1 MAAMAWR
8 ELENE
13 RLALENQTLLL
24 RAQQAEIEVAV
35 AARQALLN
43 AYGKLDDDLEWAFY
57 RRVSNVLRRSA
68 LRRPASSAQPDPT
81 VA

>member
-1 MAAMAWR
+1 M
-8 ELENE
+8 
-13 RLALENQTLLL
+13 ALELQELRA

-43 AYGKLDDDLEWAFY
+43 AYGKLDDEDEWAFY
-57 RRVSNVLRRSA
+57 HRVSTVLRRSV
-68 LRRPASSAQPDPT
+68 LRRQSDPT